1 VKREINKRLVRY
13 CTESQYPTS
22 SLVSGLQMYS
32 MGLEETNKKNIIN
45 MTRIYLP
52 QMEKA
57 IEHAKPNVQRRH

>member
-1 VKREINKRLVRY
+1 
-13 CTESQYPTS
+13 
-22 SLVSGLQMYS
+22 MYS
-32 MGLEETNKKNIIN
+32 MGLEETNKRNVIN